1 MDPSGSPDQM
11 PQTPP
16 QTPPPSPD
24 WGQPGQPVGW
34 GQPGQPAGA
43 WAAPAPA
50 PRRSRFA
57 IAIGGVLVVL
67 LIGGGL
73 FTFSYM
79 QAHKDAGKVV
89 FSTDKPVVGETT
101 GCSPGNQLTSIKVG
115 TPVYATYVFSARQ
128 GSETVS
134 LTVTKNGAEYLP
146 ATDLATSDTNGSD
159 CFSETTDLSQVFE
172 AGAYKFTLASGGK
185 TIAEGTLTVTP

>member
-1 MDPSGSPDQM
+1 MDPSGSPG
-11 PQTPP
+11 QTP

-43 WAAPAPA
+43 WTAPAPA
-50 PRRSRFA
+50 PHRSRFP

-115 TPVYATYVFSARQ
+115 TPVYATYVFSGRQ